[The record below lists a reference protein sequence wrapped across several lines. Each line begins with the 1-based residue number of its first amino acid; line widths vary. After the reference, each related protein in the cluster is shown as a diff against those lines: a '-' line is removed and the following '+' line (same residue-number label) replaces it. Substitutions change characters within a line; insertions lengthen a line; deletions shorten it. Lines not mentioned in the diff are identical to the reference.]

1 MNSINFFNDKKKFPL
16 STQVLDFL
24 QNMVKQAHLLALIG
38 GGDKYILT
46 GCNQV
51 AANTWAE
58 GYVVVAGEVL
68 PFTGGTGTAASS
80 VRIKQTKADIVAEY
94 DTYTEALTTRVLEFG
109 SNVGNVDTFT
119 WSDFTVFKTNKQIEA
134 EYATKLEL
142 SALNNLLFPTGGVL
156 QWPSVNMPTGF
167 LMCDGATLNRADYPA
182 LFAVIGTQFGD
193 TGSVLTFRLPDLRK
207 RFVVGYDGI
216 SLNLPTDVTDQKIEN
231 YGAIGNRGGKPNV
244 QLTGAQSGTAPHTHG
259 VKGYV
264 SSGSGFKVLVQDN
277 RNTNESETIIGSTDN
292 AAAAAASESHENRPP
307 YFVLAYII
315 KVV

>member
-1 MNSINFFNDKKKFPL
+1 MNSINFFNEKKKFPL
-16 STQVLDFL
+16 STNVLDFL

-156 QWPSVNMPTGF
+156 QWPSVNLPTGF

-182 LFAVIGTQFGD
+182 LFAIIGTQFG
-193 TGSVLTFRLPDLRK
+193 TTSELTFKLPDLRK
-207 RFVVGYDGI
+207 RFVVGYDST
-216 SLNLPTDVTDQKIEN
+216 SLNTPNVTDQTEN
-231 YGAIGNRGGKPNV
+231 YGAIGNRGGRPNV
-244 QLTGAQSGTAPHTHG
+244 QLTGAQSGVAPHAHN

-277 RNTNESETIIGSTDN
+277 RNTNESETIIGTTDN
-292 AAAAAASESHENRPP
+292 AAAAAAAETHENRPP

>member
-182 LFAVIGTQFGD
+182 LFAVIGTQFGS
-193 TGSVLTFRLPDLRK
+193 TGELTFKLPDLRK
-207 RFVVGYDGI
+207 RFVIGYHPT
-216 SLNLPTDVTDQKIEN
+216 SNNLPTVVTDEKTEN
-231 YGAIGNRGGKPNV
+231 YGTIGNRGGKPLV
-244 QLTGAQSGTAPHTHG
+244 QLSQPEMPAHTHTISGTLKNQGVGVGVGSKVFTGSVSDASSNAFTDQSGD
-259 VKGYV
+259 
-264 SSGSGFKVLVQDN
+264 SL
-277 RNTNESETIIGSTDN
+277 
-292 AAAAAASESHENRPP
+292 SHENRPP